1 MKEDTTWQRYWRY
14 LTARFRGEVDDE
26 IAFHI
31 EMRARELEHQG
42 LPPDQALGEAR
53 RRFGDQMEIRSTL
66 QRIEE
71 KRGRRMNLSFLLSEL
86 GQDIRY
92 GVRGLLKRPGF
103 TLMTASSLA
112 MGIATTTV
120 VLSIIDAFLLRPLAA
135 RKPSELVVIGSG
147 TKAGGPLVAGLIGL
161 PTVRELATRTDLFQG
176 VSATWSIIAAARPT
190 ESDPAERGIYLAVTG
205 NYFSMLGVSPV
216 VGRML
221 TADDDDRRER
231 VVVLGNREWRSR
243 FGGDANIVGK
253 TIRINTVP
261 FVIVG
266 VSPAAFQ
273 GTEHI
278 FDPVGFVPLGTRIA
292 LDPAS
297 TGWES
302 VRQAGLTVVARRQPN
317 RSMAEIGSAIGTM
330 ARDIEKAHPEVGEQ
344 YRLVAYPESRAR
356 PNLPSA
362 GTMVPVAV
370 ALALMSLLVLT
381 TAAVNATN
389 LILARGTTR
398 ATELAVRQA
407 LGASRG
413 RLVSQLLTE
422 TLLVALVG
430 LIGGLGLARLAI
442 KAMTSIPLR
451 FNGLSLNWGPQLDA
465 RVFAMA
471 AAVTVVVG
479 LIAGLGPALS
489 ASSFQLQQRLR
500 EGGRAGLS
508 PRGRRARSALVVA
521 QVAASVVVLATA
533 GLFLT
538 SARQAQ
544 KVDPGFP
551 VDHLL
556 NFGVDAS
563 LAHYDKATTLAALDR
578 IQRAV
583 AEVPGVRSVAWSN
596 AVPIKQGT
604 DGLSD
609 LRADGDT
616 PVGAFHAAVAPGYFA
631 TIGIPILEG
640 RDFALTDDTAHARVV
655 IINQRA
661 AEALWPGK
669 SAVGRMV
676 RLERDAPPVEVV
688 GVARDSRYLV
698 LTESPRAFF
707 YRPLAQVYGA
717 GVFLNVRTTV
727 EPGSLVGPIGSA
739 VARADRDLAPF
750 DIQTM
755 KEILDTHPNGTL
767 VMWVGAAFAASIGF
781 LALVLTLVGLYGVI
795 AFSVAQRTREIGVRI
810 ALGATWW
817 TVVRSVLFDG
827 GKLAFGGIGIG
838 LVLAV
843 LIGRL
848 MGGLLVGNRADLLI
862 YTAVATGLALAA
874 LVSAYLPARRAAR
887 IDPVKA
893 LSEG

>member
-1 MKEDTTWQRYWRY
+1 MREDTAWQRYWRY

-31 EMRARELEHQG
+31 EMRARELEAQG
-42 LPPDQALGEAR
+42 LTPDVALAEAR
-53 RRFGDQMEIRSTL
+53 RRFGNQTVIRSTL

-71 KRGRRMNLSFLLSEL
+71 QRGRRMKLSFLLTEL
-86 GQDIRY
+86 AQDIRY
-92 GVRGLLKRPGF
+92 GLRGLLKRPGF

-135 RKPSELVVIGSG
+135 RKPAELVVIGSG
-147 TKAGGPLVAGLIGL
+147 TKAAGSLVAGLLGL
-161 PTVRELATRTDLFQG
+161 PTVHELAARNDLFQG
-176 VSATWSIIAAARPT
+176 VSATWSIIAAARP
-190 ESDPAERGIYLAVTG
+190 SDSDRAERGIYLAVTG

-216 VGRML
+216 AGRML
-221 TADDDDRRER
+221 TADDDERRER
-231 VVVLGNREWRSR
+231 VVVLGNREWKSR
-243 FGGDANIVGK
+243 FGGDPGVVGR

-266 VSPAAFQ
+266 VLPAGFQ

-278 FDPVGFVPLGTRIA
+278 FDPVGFVPMGTRIA

-297 TGWES
+297 NGWES
-302 VRQAGLTVVARRQPN
+302 LRQAGLTVVARRQPN
-317 RSMAEIGSAIGTM
+317 RTVAEIGAAIATM
-330 ARDIEKAHPEVGEQ
+330 AREIEKAHPEVGEQ

-362 GTMVPVAV
+362 GMMVPVAV

-407 LGASRG
+407 LGASRP

-430 LIGGLGLARLAI
+430 LAGGLGLARLAI
-442 KAMTSIPLR
+442 KAMDSIPLR

-465 RVFAMA
+465 RVFGMA

-479 LIAGLGPALS
+479 LVAGLGPALS
-489 ASSFQLQQRLR
+489 ASAFQLQQRLR

-508 PRGRRARSALVVA
+508 RRGRRARSALVVV

-556 NFGVDAS
+556 SFGIDAS

-578 IQRAV
+578 IRRAV
-583 AEVPGVRSVAWSN
+583 AEVPGVSSVAWSN
-596 AVPIKQGT
+596 SVPVKQGS
-604 DGLSD
+604 DGLAD
-609 LRADGDT
+609 LRADSDT

-640 RDFALTDDTAHARVV
+640 REFALTDDTAHAQVV
-655 IINQRA
+655 ILNQRA
-661 AEALWPGK
+661 AAALWPGQ

-688 GVARDSRYLV
+688 GVARDSRYLT

-707 YRPLAQVYGA
+707 YRPLAQRYGA
-717 GVFLNVRTTV
+717 AMFLNVRTTV
-727 EPGSLVGPIGSA
+727 DPASLASAIRGA
-739 VARADRDLAPF
+739 VAAADRDLAPF
-750 DIQTM
+750 DIQSM
-755 KEILDTHPNGTL
+755 QEVLDTHPNGTL

-795 AFSVAQRTREIGVRI
+795 AFSVTQRTREIGVRI

-817 TVVRSVLFDG
+817 AVVRSILFDG
-827 GKLAFGGIGIG
+827 GKLAFAGIGIG

-843 LIGRL
+843 MISRL
-848 MGGLLVGNRADLLI
+848 MGGLLIGDRIDLLI
-862 YTAVATGLALAA
+862 YAAVATGLGIATLA
-874 LVSAYLPARRAAR
+874 SAFLPAQRAAR
-887 IDPVKA
+887 IDPVRA